1 MKKTVFAFIVTI
13 LIALPTQPTQALDLA
28 AFSGR
33 FGVGIMNIAY
43 DSEEQSQVPPP
54 PPSPVS
60 VSTLG
65 GSMTISFAED
75 FFLGLEPALDLLW
88 TNYQWFDGRR
98 AVPTEYEESSDN
110 NAFILGFIIDLP
122 LVASFRI
129 NDRLGGSFGL
139 GPAFLLRA
147 AFAGDP
153 NARDD
158 PDLKDNISSIL
169 SYFWSEGRW
178 FYPSATLRMN
188 VFLQEGFTFGLGV
201 RGSMPVFNAWTKD
214 VGFWDHG
221 MLHITLGMIIDR

>member
-1 MKKTVFAFIVTI
+1 MKKTVFALVVAVLIV
-13 LIALPTQPTQALDLA
+13 LPVLPAQALDLA

-33 FGVGIMNIAY
+33 FGVVIINIAY
-43 DSEEQSQVPPP
+43 TDDEQVQVP

-65 GSMTISFAED
+65 GSLTVTFAD
-75 FFLGLEPALDLLW
+75 GFFLGLEPALDLLW

-110 NAFILGFIIDLP
+110 NAFILGFLIDLP

-129 NDRLGGSFGL
+129 NERFGGSFGL

-153 NARDD
+153 NAKDD
-158 PDLKDNISSIL
+158 PELRDNISSIL

-221 MLHITLGMIIDR
+221 MVHISLGMIIDR

>member
-1 MKKTVFAFIVTI
+1 MKTLILTFCLGL
-13 LIALPTQPTQALDLA
+13 LIALPVRAIDLA

-33 FGVGIMNIAY
+33 FGVGIIHIAY
-43 DSEEQSQVPPP
+43 DNEGQTP

-65 GSMTISFAED
+65 GSLVLSFAED
-75 FFLGLEPALDLLW
+75 FFLGLEPSLDLLW

-98 AVPTEYEESSDN
+98 AVPTESENSSVN
-110 NAFILGFIIDLP
+110 NAFVLGFLVELP

-129 NDRLGGSFGL
+129 NDRFGGSFAL

-153 NARDD
+153 NAKDD
-158 PDLKDNISSIL
+158 PELKDNMSRML
-169 SYFWSEGRW
+169 SYFWSAGRW

-188 VFLQEGFTFGLGV
+188 VFLQEGFTFALGV
-201 RGSMPVFNAWTKD
+201 RGSMPIFNAWTQD

-221 MLHITLGMIIDR
+221 MVHITLGMIIDR

>member
-1 MKKTVFAFIVTI
+1 MKKILGACFIAI
-13 LIALPTQPTQALDLA
+13 LSFLPVKPLFALDLA

-33 FGVGIMNIAY
+33 FGVGIMHIAY
-43 DSEEQSQVPPP
+43 DSEEQVQVPPP
-54 PPSPVS
+54 TPVS

-65 GSMTISFAED
+65 GSLVVSFAEN
-75 FFLGLEPALDLLW
+75 FFLGVEPALDLLW

-98 AVPTEYEESSDN
+98 AVPTEYEESSTN
-110 NAFILGFIIDLP
+110 NAFVLGVLIDLP

-129 NDRLGGSFGL
+129 NERIGGSFGL

-153 NARDD
+153 NAKDD
-158 PDLKDNISSIL
+158 PALKENISSIL

-188 VFLQEGFTFGLGV
+188 VFLQEGFTFGLGL
-201 RGSMPVFNAWTKD
+201 RGSMPVFNAWIKD
-214 VGFWDHG
+214 VDFWDHG
-221 MLHITLGMIIDR
+221 MLHISMGMIIDR